1 MWLRILLLKERWSRS
16 DPLRDIRVRPRDSS
30 RSATL
35 IEIEAIAG
43 RGVIL
48 PSSRPTTYVPEDLIN
63 QAQSVLQV
71 KRLPVP
77 IHLLVFFRILPIKMF
92 IFMEFYPSYVTF
104 SPPPP
109 LFLDLSPHPYVYIF
123 LSSIDIPWVRI
134 GWSGCGIPF
143 NSRISCTTPV
153 LYLVGIRGRF
163 YCTTKYFFK
172 MLVVSR

>member
-1 MWLRILLLKERWSRS
+1 MWLRILFLKERWSRS

-92 IFMEFYPSYVTF
+92 IFMEFYPSYDVTF
-104 SPPPP
+104 PPPPP
-109 LFLDLSPHPYVYIF
+109 LFFLICLHILMFIFFYPVSISPESELAGPVAESLSIA
-123 LSSIDIPWVRI
+123 
-134 GWSGCGIPF
+134 G
-143 NSRISCTTPV
+143 
-153 LYLVGIRGRF
+153 YLVQPPF
-163 YCTTKYFFK
+163 CTW
-172 MLVVSR
+172 